1 MPLLELVR
9 LRLRDLVQHIDKAR
23 RAVVYSN
30 FADEIGDGVE
40 HQLPQV
46 GEADFV
52 RFKQKARHFLKAHE
66 DHIVL
71 HKLRQGRPLTATDLN
86 ELEKM
91 LLDAGVGEAGDIERA
106 RETSQGFGRFVRS
119 LVGLDRAAVSEA
131 FGEFLSAGTASAAQI
146 EFINLIVEHLT
157 DQGIMDPGLLYEP
170 PFTDIAPTGPDQ
182 VFDEERVTRLFAKI
196 RAINDSAV
204 A

>member
-1 MPLLELVR
+1 
-9 LRLRDLVQHIDKAR
+9 
-23 RAVVYSN
+23 
-30 FADEIGDGVE
+30 
-40 HQLPQV
+40 
-46 GEADFV
+46 
-52 RFKQKARHFLKAHE
+52 
-66 DHIVL
+66 
-71 HKLRQGRPLTATDLN
+71 
-86 ELEKM
+86 M

-131 FGEFLSAGTASAAQI
+131 FGDFLSAGTASAAQI

-157 DQGIMDPGLLYEP
+157 DQGIMDPALLYEP

-182 VFDEERVTRLFAKI
+182 VFDEERVTRLFARI